1 MVSLRPWR
9 GFVSPETLVVGTL
22 QAFARCKPRHAVREL
37 GDLPVSMM
45 VSPIRPRNYKGNMN
59 ITATR
64 HTRKAL
70 GALAILTLVG
80 TSVATTQPA
89 AHAAAPTGYELSWS
103 DEFDGSNLDT
113 SKWGNAYGCFDPRLK
128 TQTHYTD
135 SSENVSVSGGY
146 LHLTARHSPTREKWN
161 KETRKMETIDRTCT
175 RTEKGQKVT
184 YPAPFTSGMVQTRD
198 DKGNVKYAAYGDFY
212 AEARIQLP
220 DGPSSWA
227 SFWFTG
233 TQGGPW
239 PGNGE
244 IDAVEAK
251 GYDPNYL
258 QANTHT
264 PRASDPS
271 KSEQHHGQ
279 LGGDGTSQTQF
290 HVYGV
295 EKTGE
300 KITFYLDGVPRHTV
314 NYSDIGGANPFVVD
328 GNGMVIRLN
337 HMVGGTFL
345 TSDSGDT
352 TYVDAT
358 AYADRY
364 AGAGSDM
371 LVDYVRVYSKKPA
384 VEEPEAPVVPTPEPT
399 TPVEPALPT
408 DPKPADPTPAE
419 PTPADPTPTPT
430 VPAEPTPETPAPA
443 EPTPANPAPV
453 DPAPVEPAPTP
464 SAPAVP
470 ETPATP
476 PADNVVTPAPATPS
490 PATPAPT
497 PEAPAPTPAP
507 TEQPTPEAP
516 APAPTVETPAPS
528 APTPTVEQAPPANP
542 TDGATPGTDGVH
554 GAGPS
559 TSTPGT
565 NGAATGGVL
574 PAGTAPTVTATT
586 RGGDGTLAK
595 TGADANLLVGALSTA
610 FAGIVFVAMRK
621 CQTRQ

>member
-1 MVSLRPWR
+1 M
-9 GFVSPETLVVGTL
+9 
-22 QAFARCKPRHAVREL
+22 
-37 GDLPVSMM
+37 
-45 VSPIRPRNYKGNMN
+45 
-59 ITATR
+59 
-64 HTRKAL
+64 RKAL

-80 TSVATTQPA
+80 TSVATSQPA

-103 DEFDGSNLDT
+103 DEFDGTSLDT
-113 SKWGNAYGCFDPRLK
+113 SKWGYAYGCFDTRLK

-135 SSENVSVSGGY
+135 SPENVSVSSGY

-175 RTEKGQKVT
+175 RTENGQKVA

-198 DKGNVKYAAYGDFY
+198 DKGNVKYAAQGDFY

-220 DGPSSWA
+220 AGPSSWA

-233 TQGGPW
+233 TTGGPW

-271 KSEQHHGQ
+271 KSEQHQGQ

-300 KITFYLDGVPRHTV
+300 KITFYLDGIPRHTV

-337 HMVGGTFL
+337 HMVGGSFL
-345 TSDSGDT
+345 ATNSGDT

-358 AYADRY
+358 PYADSY
-364 AGAGSDM
+364 MGAGSDM

-399 TPVEPALPT
+399 APVEPALPT
-408 DPKPADPTPAE
+408 DPRPADPIPADQTPAE
-419 PTPADPTPTPT
+419 PTPADPK
-430 VPAEPTPETPAPA
+430 PETPAPA
-443 EPTPANPAPV
+443 EPTPADPTPAPV
-453 DPAPVEPAPTP
+453 APAPATPTP
-464 SAPAVP
+464 ATP

-476 PADNVVTPAPATPS
+476 PTDDAVTPAPATPS
-490 PATPAPT
+490 PETPAPET
-497 PEAPAPTPAP
+497 PAPAPAP
-507 TEQPTPEAP
+507 TEQPTPESP
-516 APAPTVETPAPS
+516 APAVETPAPS
-528 APTPTVEQAPPANP
+528 ATTPAPTVEPAAPANP

-565 NGAATGGVL
+565 NGAAIGGVL

-595 TGADANLLVGALSTA
+595 TGADANLLMGALSTA

-621 CQTRQ
+621 RQTRQ

>member
-1 MVSLRPWR
+1 M
-9 GFVSPETLVVGTL
+9 
-22 QAFARCKPRHAVREL
+22 
-37 GDLPVSMM
+37 
-45 VSPIRPRNYKGNMN
+45 
-59 ITATR
+59 
-64 HTRKAL
+64 RKAL

-80 TSVATTQPA
+80 TSVATSQPA

-103 DEFDGSNLDT
+103 DEFDGTSLDT
-113 SKWGNAYGCFDPRLK
+113 SKWGYAYGCFDTRLK

-135 SSENVSVSGGY
+135 SPENVSVSSGY

-175 RTEKGQKVT
+175 RTENGQKVA

-198 DKGNVKYAAYGDFY
+198 DKGNVKYAAQGDFY

-220 DGPSSWA
+220 AGPSSWA

-233 TQGGPW
+233 TTGGPW

-271 KSEQHHGQ
+271 KSEQHQGQ

-300 KITFYLDGVPRHTV
+300 KITFYLDGIPRHTV

-337 HMVGGTFL
+337 HMVGGSFL
-345 TSDSGDT
+345 ATNSGDT

-358 AYADRY
+358 PYADNY
-364 AGAGSDM
+364 MGAGSDM
-371 LVDYVRVYSKKPA
+371 LVDYVRVYSKKPT

-399 TPVEPALPT
+399 APVEPALPT

-419 PTPADPTPTPT
+419 PTPADPTPATPT
-430 VPAEPTPETPAPA
+430 PA
-443 EPTPANPAPV
+443 EPTPADPAPV
-453 DPAPVEPAPTP
+453 DPAPVEPTPTP

-476 PADNVVTPAPATPS
+476 PADDAVTPSPATPS
-490 PATPAPT
+490 PATPAPE
-497 PEAPAPTPAP
+497 PPAPAPAP
-507 TEQPTPEAP
+507 TEQPTPESP
-516 APAPTVETPAPS
+516 APAVETPAPS
-528 APTPTVEQAPPANP
+528 ATTPAPTVEPAAPANP

-565 NGAATGGVL
+565 NGAAIGGVL

-586 RGGDGTLAK
+586 RGGDAALAK
-595 TGADANLLVGALSTA
+595 TGADTNLLLGALSTA
-610 FAGIVFVAMRK
+610 LAGIVFVAMRRHK
-621 CQTRQ
+621 ARQ

>member
-1 MVSLRPWR
+1 M
-9 GFVSPETLVVGTL
+9 
-22 QAFARCKPRHAVREL
+22 
-37 GDLPVSMM
+37 
-45 VSPIRPRNYKGNMN
+45 
-59 ITATR
+59 
-64 HTRKAL
+64 RKAL

-80 TSVATTQPA
+80 TSVATSQPA

-103 DEFDGSNLDT
+103 DEFDGTSLDT
-113 SKWGNAYGCFDPRLK
+113 SKWGYAYGCFDTRLK

-135 SSENVSVSGGY
+135 SPENVSVSSGY

-175 RTEKGQKVT
+175 RTENGQKVA

-198 DKGNVKYAAYGDFY
+198 DKGNVKYAAQGDFY

-220 DGPSSWA
+220 AGPSSWA

-233 TQGGPW
+233 TTGGPW

-271 KSEQHHGQ
+271 KSEQHQGQ

-300 KITFYLDGVPRHTV
+300 KITFYLDGIPRHTV
-314 NYSDIGGANPFVVD
+314 NYSDISGANPFVVD

-337 HMVGGTFL
+337 HMVGGSFL
-345 TSDSGDT
+345 ATNSGDT

-358 AYADRY
+358 PYADSY
-364 AGAGSDM
+364 MGAGSDM

-399 TPVEPALPT
+399 APVEPALPT
-408 DPKPADPTPAE
+408 DPRPADPIPADQTPAE
-419 PTPADPTPTPT
+419 PTPADPK
-430 VPAEPTPETPAPA
+430 PETPAPA
-443 EPTPANPAPV
+443 EPTPADPTPAPV
-453 DPAPVEPAPTP
+453 APAPATPTP
-464 SAPAVP
+464 ATP

-476 PADNVVTPAPATPS
+476 PTDDAVTPAPATPS
-490 PATPAPT
+490 PETPAPET
-497 PEAPAPTPAP
+497 PAPAPAP
-507 TEQPTPEAP
+507 TEQPTPESP
-516 APAPTVETPAPS
+516 APAVETPAPS
-528 APTPTVEQAPPANP
+528 ATTPAPTVEPAAPANP

-565 NGAATGGVL
+565 NGAAIGGVL

-586 RGGDGTLAK
+586 RGGDAALAK
-595 TGADANLLVGALSTA
+595 TGADTNLLLGALSTA
-610 FAGIVFVAMRK
+610 LAGIVFVAMRRHK
-621 CQTRQ
+621 ARQ

>member
-1 MVSLRPWR
+1 MKIKTRL
-9 GFVSPETLVVGTL
+9 
-22 QAFARCKPRHAVREL
+22 
-37 GDLPVSMM
+37 SM
-45 VSPIRPRNYKGNMN
+45 
-59 ITATR
+59 
-64 HTRKAL
+64 RKAL

-80 TSVATTQPA
+80 TSVATSQPA

-103 DEFDGSNLDT
+103 DEFDGTSLDT
-113 SKWGNAYGCFDPRLK
+113 SKWGYAYGCFDTRLK

-135 SSENVSVSGGY
+135 SPENVSVSSGY

-175 RTEKGQKVT
+175 RTENGQKVA

-220 DGPSSWA
+220 AGPSSWA

-233 TQGGPW
+233 TQGGW

-271 KSEQHHGQ
+271 KSEQHQGQ
-279 LGGDGTSQTQF
+279 LGGDGTSQIQF

-314 NYSDIGGANPFVVD
+314 NYSDLGGANPFVVD

-345 TSDSGDT
+345 TSNSGDT

-358 AYADRY
+358 PYADSY
-364 AGAGSDM
+364 MGAGSDM
-371 LVDYVRVYSKKPA
+371 LVDYVRVYTKKPA
-384 VEEPEAPVVPTPEPT
+384 VEEPEVPVVPTPEPT

-408 DPKPADPTPAE
+408 DPRPADPTPAE
-419 PTPADPTPTPT
+419 PTPA
-430 VPAEPTPETPAPA
+430 EPAPA
-443 EPTPANPAPV
+443 EPTPADPAPEPPAPAEPTPA
-453 DPAPVEPAPTP
+453 DPTPAPVEPAPAIPT
-464 SAPAVP
+464 PAVP

-476 PADNVVTPAPATPS
+476 PTDAAVTPAPAPATPS
-490 PATPAPT
+490 P
-497 PEAPAPTPAP
+497 EAPAPEPPAPAPAP
-507 TEQPTPEAP
+507 TEQPTPES
-516 APAPTVETPAPS
+516 PAPTVETPAPS
-528 APTPTVEQAPPANP
+528 ATTPAPTVEPAAPANP

-565 NGAATGGVL
+565 NGAVTGGAL

-595 TGADANLLVGALSTA
+595 TGADTNLLMGALSTA
-610 FAGIVFVAMRK
+610 FAGIVFVAMRRHK
-621 CQTRQ
+621 ARQ

>member
-1 MVSLRPWR
+1 M
-9 GFVSPETLVVGTL
+9 
-22 QAFARCKPRHAVREL
+22 
-37 GDLPVSMM
+37 
-45 VSPIRPRNYKGNMN
+45 
-59 ITATR
+59 
-64 HTRKAL
+64 RKAL

-80 TSVATTQPA
+80 TSVATSQPA

-103 DEFDGSNLDT
+103 DEFDGTSLDT
-113 SKWGNAYGCFDPRLK
+113 SKWGYAYGCFDTRLK

-135 SSENVSVSGGY
+135 SPENVSVSSGY

-175 RTEKGQKVT
+175 RTENGQKVA

-198 DKGNVKYAAYGDFY
+198 DKGNVKYAAQGDFY

-220 DGPSSWA
+220 AGPSSWA

-233 TQGGPW
+233 TTGGPW

-271 KSEQHHGQ
+271 KSEQHQGQ

-337 HMVGGTFL
+337 HMVGGSFL
-345 TSDSGDT
+345 ATNSGDT

-358 AYADRY
+358 PYADSY
-364 AGAGSDM
+364 MGAGSDM
-371 LVDYVRVYSKKPA
+371 LVDYVRVYSKKPT

-399 TPVEPALPT
+399 APVEPALPT

-419 PTPADPTPTPT
+419 PTPAEPTPEA
-430 VPAEPTPETPAPA
+430 PAPETPAPA
-443 EPTPANPAPV
+443 EPTPADPT
-453 DPAPVEPAPTP
+453 PAPVEPSPATPTP
-464 SAPAVP
+464 ATP

-476 PADNVVTPAPATPS
+476 PTDDTVTPAPATPS
-490 PATPAPT
+490 P
-497 PEAPAPTPAP
+497 EAPAPETPAPAPTP
-507 TEQPTPEAP
+507 TEQPTPESP
-516 APAPTVETPAPS
+516 APAVETPAPS
-528 APTPTVEQAPPANP
+528 ATTPAPNVEPAAPANP

-565 NGAATGGVL
+565 NGAVTGGVL

-586 RGGDGTLAK
+586 RGGDAALAK
-595 TGADANLLVGALSTA
+595 TGADTNLLLGALSTA
-610 FAGIVFVAMRK
+610 LAGIVFVAMRRHK
-621 CQTRQ
+621 ARQ

>member
-1 MVSLRPWR
+1 
-9 GFVSPETLVVGTL
+9 
-22 QAFARCKPRHAVREL
+22 
-37 GDLPVSMM
+37 MM
-45 VSPIRPRNYKGNMN
+45 VSPIRPHICKGNMK
-59 ITATR
+59 IKTR
-64 HTRKAL
+64 LSMRKAL

-80 TSVATTQPA
+80 TSVATSQPA

-103 DEFDGSNLDT
+103 DEFDGTSLDT
-113 SKWGNAYGCFDPRLK
+113 SKWGYAYGCFDTRLK

-135 SSENVSVSGGY
+135 SPENVSVSSGY

-175 RTEKGQKVT
+175 RTENGQKVA

-198 DKGNVKYAAYGDFY
+198 DKGNVKYAAQGDFY

-220 DGPSSWA
+220 AGPSSWA

-233 TQGGPW
+233 TTGGPW

-271 KSEQHHGQ
+271 KSEQHQGQ

-300 KITFYLDGVPRHTV
+300 KITFYLDGIPRHTV
-314 NYSDIGGANPFVVD
+314 NYSDIDGANPFVVD

-337 HMVGGTFL
+337 HMVGGSFL
-345 TSDSGDT
+345 ATNSGDT

-358 AYADRY
+358 PYADSY
-364 AGAGSDM
+364 MGAGSDM
-371 LVDYVRVYSKKPA
+371 LVDYVRVYSKKPT

-399 TPVEPALPT
+399 APVEPALPT

-419 PTPADPTPTPT
+419 PTPADPA
-430 VPAEPTPETPAPA
+430 PAEPTPAAPAPETPAPA
-443 EPTPANPAPV
+443 EPTPA
-453 DPAPVEPAPTP
+453 DPTPSPVEPSPATPT
-464 SAPAVP
+464 PAVP

-476 PADNVVTPAPATPS
+476 PTDDTVTPAPAPATPS
-490 PATPAPT
+490 PETPAPET
-497 PEAPAPTPAP
+497 PAPAPTP
-507 TEQPTPEAP
+507 TEQPTPESP
-516 APAPTVETPAPS
+516 APAVETPAPS
-528 APTPTVEQAPPANP
+528 ATTPAPTVEPAAPANP

-565 NGAATGGVL
+565 NGAAIGGVL

-586 RGGDGTLAK
+586 RGGDAALAK
-595 TGADANLLVGALSTA
+595 TGADTNLLLGALSTA
-610 FAGIVFVAMRK
+610 LAGIVFVAMRRHK
-621 CQTRQ
+621 ARQ

>member
-175 RTEKGQKVT
+175 RTENGQKVT

-198 DKGNVKYAAYGDFY
+198 DKGNVKYAAQGDFY

-220 DGPSSWA
+220 AGPSSWA

-233 TQGGPW
+233 TTGGPW

-251 GYDPNYL
+251 GYDPDYL

-271 KSEQHHGQ
+271 KSEQHQGQ

-337 HMVGGTFL
+337 HMVGGSFL
-345 TSDSGDT
+345 ATNSGDT

-358 AYADRY
+358 PYADSY
-364 AGAGSDM
+364 MGAGSDM

-399 TPVEPALPT
+399 APVEPALPT
-408 DPKPADPTPAE
+408 DPRPADPIPADQTPAE
-419 PTPADPTPTPT
+419 PTPADPK
-430 VPAEPTPETPAPA
+430 PETPAPA
-443 EPTPANPAPV
+443 EPTPADPTPAPV
-453 DPAPVEPAPTP
+453 APAPATPTP
-464 SAPAVP
+464 ATP

-476 PADNVVTPAPATPS
+476 PTDDAVTPAPATPS
-490 PATPAPT
+490 PETPAPET
-497 PEAPAPTPAP
+497 PAPAPAP
-507 TEQPTPEAP
+507 TEQPTPESP
-516 APAPTVETPAPS
+516 APAVETPAPS
-528 APTPTVEQAPPANP
+528 ATTPAPTVEPAAPANP

-565 NGAATGGVL
+565 NGAAIGGVL
-574 PAGTAPTVTATT
+574 PAGTAPTVTAATT
-586 RGGDGTLAK
+586 RGGDAALAK
-595 TGADANLLVGALSTA
+595 TGADTNLLLGALSTA
-610 FAGIVFVAMRK
+610 LAGIVFVAMRRHK
-621 CQTRQ
+621 ARQ

>member
-1 MVSLRPWR
+1 M
-9 GFVSPETLVVGTL
+9 
-22 QAFARCKPRHAVREL
+22 
-37 GDLPVSMM
+37 
-45 VSPIRPRNYKGNMN
+45 
-59 ITATR
+59 
-64 HTRKAL
+64 RKAL

-80 TSVATTQPA
+80 TSVATSQPA

-103 DEFDGSNLDT
+103 DEFDGTSLDT
-113 SKWGNAYGCFDPRLK
+113 SKWGYAYGCFDTRLK

-135 SSENVSVSGGY
+135 SPENVSVSSGY

-175 RTEKGQKVT
+175 RTENGQKVA

-198 DKGNVKYAAYGDFY
+198 DKGNVKYAAQGDFY

-220 DGPSSWA
+220 AGPSSWA

-233 TQGGPW
+233 TTGGPW

-271 KSEQHHGQ
+271 KSEQHQGQ

-300 KITFYLDGVPRHTV
+300 KITFYLDGIPRHTV

-337 HMVGGTFL
+337 HMVGGSFL
-345 TSDSGDT
+345 ATNSGDT

-358 AYADRY
+358 PYADSY
-364 AGAGSDM
+364 MGAGSDM

-399 TPVEPALPT
+399 APVEPALPT
-408 DPKPADPTPAE
+408 DPRPADPIPADQTPAE
-419 PTPADPTPTPT
+419 PTPADPK
-430 VPAEPTPETPAPA
+430 PETPAPA
-443 EPTPANPAPV
+443 EPTPADPTPAPV
-453 DPAPVEPAPTP
+453 APAPATPTP
-464 SAPAVP
+464 ATP

-476 PADNVVTPAPATPS
+476 PTDDAVTPAPATPS
-490 PATPAPT
+490 PETPAPET
-497 PEAPAPTPAP
+497 PAPAPAP
-507 TEQPTPEAP
+507 TEQPTPESP
-516 APAPTVETPAPS
+516 APAVETPAPS
-528 APTPTVEQAPPANP
+528 ATTPAPTVEPAAPANP
-542 TDGATPGTDGVH
+542 TDGASPGTDGVH

-565 NGAATGGVL
+565 NGAAIGGVL

-586 RGGDGTLAK
+586 RGGDAALAK
-595 TGADANLLVGALSTA
+595 TGADTNLLLGALSTA
-610 FAGIVFVAMRK
+610 LAGIVFVAMRK
-621 CQTRQ
+621 RQTRQ

>member
-1 MVSLRPWR
+1 M
-9 GFVSPETLVVGTL
+9 
-22 QAFARCKPRHAVREL
+22 
-37 GDLPVSMM
+37 
-45 VSPIRPRNYKGNMN
+45 
-59 ITATR
+59 
-64 HTRKAL
+64 RKAL

-80 TSVATTQPA
+80 TSVATSQPA

-103 DEFDGSNLDT
+103 DEFDGTSLDT
-113 SKWGNAYGCFDPRLK
+113 SKWGYAYGCFDTRLK

-135 SSENVSVSGGY
+135 SPENVSVSSGY

-175 RTEKGQKVT
+175 RTENGQKVA

-198 DKGNVKYAAYGDFY
+198 DKGNVKYAAQGDFY
-212 AEARIQLP
+212 TEARIQLP
-220 DGPSSWA
+220 AGPSSWA

-233 TQGGPW
+233 TTGGPW

-271 KSEQHHGQ
+271 KSEQHQGQ

-300 KITFYLDGVPRHTV
+300 KITFYLDGIPRHTV

-337 HMVGGTFL
+337 HMVGGSFL
-345 TSDSGDT
+345 ATNSGDT

-358 AYADRY
+358 PYADNY
-364 AGAGSDM
+364 MGAGSDM
-371 LVDYVRVYSKKPA
+371 LVDYVRVYSKKPT
-384 VEEPEAPVVPTPEPT
+384 VEEPEAPVAPTPEPT
-399 TPVEPALPT
+399 APVEPALPT

-419 PTPADPTPTPT
+419 PTPADPA
-430 VPAEPTPETPAPA
+430 PAEPTPAAPAPETPAPA
-443 EPTPANPAPV
+443 EPTPADPT
-453 DPAPVEPAPTP
+453 PAPVEPSPATPT
-464 SAPAVP
+464 PAVP

-476 PADNVVTPAPATPS
+476 PTDDTVTPAPAPAPATPS
-490 PATPAPT
+490 PETPAPE
-497 PEAPAPTPAP
+497 PPAPAPAP
-507 TEQPTPEAP
+507 TEQPTPESP
-516 APAPTVETPAPS
+516 APAVETPAPS
-528 APTPTVEQAPPANP
+528 ATTPAPTVEPAAPANP

-565 NGAATGGVL
+565 NGAAIGGVL

-586 RGGDGTLAK
+586 RGGDAALAK
-595 TGADANLLVGALSTA
+595 TGADTNLLLGALSTA
-610 FAGIVFVAMRK
+610 LAGIVFVAMRRHK
-621 CQTRQ
+621 ARQ

>member
-1 MVSLRPWR
+1 M
-9 GFVSPETLVVGTL
+9 
-22 QAFARCKPRHAVREL
+22 
-37 GDLPVSMM
+37 
-45 VSPIRPRNYKGNMN
+45 
-59 ITATR
+59 
-64 HTRKAL
+64 RKAL

-80 TSVATTQPA
+80 TSVATSQPA

-103 DEFDGSNLDT
+103 DEFDGTSLDT
-113 SKWGNAYGCFDPRLK
+113 SKWGYAYGCFDTRLK

-135 SSENVSVSGGY
+135 SPENVSVSSGY

-175 RTEKGQKVT
+175 RTENGQKVA

-198 DKGNVKYAAYGDFY
+198 DKGNVKYAAQGDFY

-220 DGPSSWA
+220 AGPSSWA

-233 TQGGPW
+233 TTGGTW

-271 KSEQHHGQ
+271 KSEQHQGQ

-300 KITFYLDGVPRHTV
+300 KITFYLDGIPRHTV
-314 NYSDIGGANPFVVD
+314 NYSDIGGANPFVLD

-337 HMVGGTFL
+337 HMVGGSFL
-345 TSDSGDT
+345 ATNSGDT

-358 AYADRY
+358 PYADNY
-364 AGAGSDM
+364 MGAGSDM
-371 LVDYVRVYSKKPA
+371 LVDYVRVYSKKPT

-399 TPVEPALPT
+399 APVEPALPT

-419 PTPADPTPTPT
+419 PTPADPA
-430 VPAEPTPETPAPA
+430 PAEPTPAAPAPETPAPA
-443 EPTPANPAPV
+443 EPTPADPT
-453 DPAPVEPAPTP
+453 PAPVEPSPATPT
-464 SAPAVP
+464 PAVP

-476 PADNVVTPAPATPS
+476 PTDDTVTPAPAPATPS
-490 PATPAPT
+490 PETPAPE
-497 PEAPAPTPAP
+497 PPAPAPAP
-507 TEQPTPEAP
+507 TEQPTPESP
-516 APAPTVETPAPS
+516 APAVETPAPS
-528 APTPTVEQAPPANP
+528 ATTPAPTVEPAAPANP

-565 NGAATGGVL
+565 NGAAIGGVL

-586 RGGDGTLAK
+586 RGGDAALAK
-595 TGADANLLVGALSTA
+595 TGADTNLLLGALSTA
-610 FAGIVFVAMRK
+610 LAGIVFVAMRRHK
-621 CQTRQ
+621 ARQ

>member
-1 MVSLRPWR
+1 M
-9 GFVSPETLVVGTL
+9 
-22 QAFARCKPRHAVREL
+22 
-37 GDLPVSMM
+37 
-45 VSPIRPRNYKGNMN
+45 
-59 ITATR
+59 
-64 HTRKAL
+64 RKAL

-80 TSVATTQPA
+80 TSVATSQPA

-103 DEFDGSNLDT
+103 DEFDGTSLDT
-113 SKWGNAYGCFDPRLK
+113 SKWGYAYGCFDTRLK

-135 SSENVSVSGGY
+135 SPENVSVSSGY

-175 RTEKGQKVT
+175 RTENGQKVA

-198 DKGNVKYAAYGDFY
+198 DKGNVKYAAQGDFY

-220 DGPSSWA
+220 AGPSSWA

-233 TQGGPW
+233 STGGPW

-271 KSEQHHGQ
+271 KSEQHQGQ

-337 HMVGGTFL
+337 HMVGGSFL
-345 TSDSGDT
+345 ATNSGDT

-358 AYADRY
+358 PYADSY
-364 AGAGSDM
+364 MGAGSDM
-371 LVDYVRVYSKKPA
+371 LVDYVRVYSKKPT

-399 TPVEPALPT
+399 APVEPALPT

-419 PTPADPTPTPT
+419 PTPAEPTPEA
-430 VPAEPTPETPAPA
+430 PAPETPAPA
-443 EPTPANPAPV
+443 EPTPADPT
-453 DPAPVEPAPTP
+453 PAPVEPSPATPTP
-464 SAPAVP
+464 ATP

-476 PADNVVTPAPATPS
+476 PTDDTVTPAPATPS
-490 PATPAPT
+490 P
-497 PEAPAPTPAP
+497 EAPAPETPAPAPTP
-507 TEQPTPEAP
+507 TEQPTPESP
-516 APAPTVETPAPS
+516 APAVETPAPS
-528 APTPTVEQAPPANP
+528 ATTPAPNVEPAAPANP

-565 NGAATGGVL
+565 NGAAIGGVL

-621 CQTRQ
+621 RQTRQ

>member
-22 QAFARCKPRHAVREL
+22 QAFTRYKPRHAVREL

-59 ITATR
+59 IIATR

-103 DEFDGSNLDT
+103 DEFDGPNLDT

-175 RTEKGQKVT
+175 RTENGQKVT

-345 TSDSGDT
+345 TSNSGDT

-408 DPKPADPTPAE
+408 DPRPADPTPAE
-419 PTPADPTPTPT
+419 PTPADPA
-430 VPAEPTPETPAPA
+430 PAEPTPADPKPETPAPA
-443 EPTPANPAPV
+443 EPTPA
-453 DPAPVEPAPTP
+453 DPAPVEPAPIP

-476 PADNVVTPAPATPS
+476 PADDAVTPSPATPS
-490 PATPAPT
+490 PATPAPAPAPT

-507 TEQPTPEAP
+507 RAAHPRSPRPCPYSRNPCAKRTHSDLGTGTSSKPYRWGYSWYRRGTWGRSLYVYTWDQWGGYWWGTPRWYSP
-516 APAPTVETPAPS
+516 YRYGYYS
-528 APTPTVEQAPPANP
+528 WW
-542 TDGATPGTDGVH
+542 
-554 GAGPS
+554 
-559 TSTPGT
+559 
-565 NGAATGGVL
+565 
-574 PAGTAPTVTATT
+574 
-586 RGGDGTLAK
+586 
-595 TGADANLLVGALSTA
+595 
-610 FAGIVFVAMRK
+610 
-621 CQTRQ
+621 

>member
-1 MVSLRPWR
+1 M
-9 GFVSPETLVVGTL
+9 
-22 QAFARCKPRHAVREL
+22 
-37 GDLPVSMM
+37 
-45 VSPIRPRNYKGNMN
+45 
-59 ITATR
+59 
-64 HTRKAL
+64 RKAL

-80 TSVATTQPA
+80 TSVATSQPA

-103 DEFDGSNLDT
+103 DEFDGTSLDT
-113 SKWGNAYGCFDPRLK
+113 SKWGYAYGCFDTRLK

-135 SSENVSVSGGY
+135 SPENVSVSSGY

-175 RTEKGQKVT
+175 RTENGQKVA

-198 DKGNVKYAAYGDFY
+198 DKGNVKYAAQGDFY

-220 DGPSSWA
+220 AGPSSWA

-233 TQGGPW
+233 TTGGPW

-271 KSEQHHGQ
+271 KSEQHQGQ

-300 KITFYLDGVPRHTV
+300 KITFYLDGIPRHTV

-337 HMVGGTFL
+337 HMVGGSFL
-345 TSDSGDT
+345 ATNSGDT

-358 AYADRY
+358 PYADNY
-364 AGAGSDM
+364 MGAGSDM
-371 LVDYVRVYSKKPA
+371 LVDYVRVYSKKPT

-399 TPVEPALPT
+399 APVEPALPT

-419 PTPADPTPTPT
+419 PTPADPA
-430 VPAEPTPETPAPA
+430 PAEPTPAAPAPETPAPA
-443 EPTPANPAPV
+443 EPTPADPT
-453 DPAPVEPAPTP
+453 PAPVEPSPATPT
-464 SAPAVP
+464 PAVP

-476 PADNVVTPAPATPS
+476 PTDDTVTPAPAPAPATPS
-490 PATPAPT
+490 PETPAPE
-497 PEAPAPTPAP
+497 PPAPAPAP
-507 TEQPTPEAP
+507 TEQPTPESP
-516 APAPTVETPAPS
+516 APAVETPAPS
-528 APTPTVEQAPPANP
+528 ATTPAPTVEPAAPANP

-565 NGAATGGVL
+565 NGAAIGGVL

-586 RGGDGTLAK
+586 RGGDAALAK
-595 TGADANLLVGALSTA
+595 TGADTNLLLGALSTA
-610 FAGIVFVAMRK
+610 LAGIVFVAMRRHK
-621 CQTRQ
+621 ARQ

>member
-1 MVSLRPWR
+1 M
-9 GFVSPETLVVGTL
+9 
-22 QAFARCKPRHAVREL
+22 
-37 GDLPVSMM
+37 
-45 VSPIRPRNYKGNMN
+45 
-59 ITATR
+59 
-64 HTRKAL
+64 RKAL

-80 TSVATTQPA
+80 TSVATSQPA

-103 DEFDGSNLDT
+103 DEFDGTSLDT
-113 SKWGNAYGCFDPRLK
+113 SKWGYAYGCFDTRLK

-135 SSENVSVSGGY
+135 SPENVSVSSGY

-175 RTEKGQKVT
+175 RTENGQKVA

-198 DKGNVKYAAYGDFY
+198 DKGNVKYAAQGDFY

-220 DGPSSWA
+220 AGPSSWA

-233 TQGGPW
+233 TTGGPW

-271 KSEQHHGQ
+271 KSEQHQGQ

-300 KITFYLDGVPRHTV
+300 KITFYLDGIPRHTV

-337 HMVGGTFL
+337 HMVGGAFL
-345 TSDSGDT
+345 ATNSGDT

-358 AYADRY
+358 PYADNY
-364 AGAGSDM
+364 MGAGSDM
-371 LVDYVRVYSKKPA
+371 LVDYVRVYSKKPT

-399 TPVEPALPT
+399 APVEPALPT

-419 PTPADPTPTPT
+419 PTPAEPTPEA
-430 VPAEPTPETPAPA
+430 PAPETPAPA
-443 EPTPANPAPV
+443 EPTPADPT
-453 DPAPVEPAPTP
+453 PAPVEPSPATPTP
-464 SAPAVP
+464 ATP

-476 PADNVVTPAPATPS
+476 PTDDTVTPAPAPAPAPATPS
-490 PATPAPT
+490 P
-497 PEAPAPTPAP
+497 EAPAPETPAPAPTP
-507 TEQPTPEAP
+507 TEQPTPESP
-516 APAPTVETPAPS
+516 APAVETPAPS
-528 APTPTVEQAPPANP
+528 ATTPAPTVEPAAPANP

-565 NGAATGGVL
+565 NGAAIGGVL

-586 RGGDGTLAK
+586 RGGDAALAK
-595 TGADANLLVGALSTA
+595 TGADTNLLLGALSTA
-610 FAGIVFVAMRK
+610 LAGIVFVAMRRHK
-621 CQTRQ
+621 ARQ

>member
-1 MVSLRPWR
+1 M
-9 GFVSPETLVVGTL
+9 
-22 QAFARCKPRHAVREL
+22 
-37 GDLPVSMM
+37 
-45 VSPIRPRNYKGNMN
+45 
-59 ITATR
+59 
-64 HTRKAL
+64 RKAL

-80 TSVATTQPA
+80 TSVATSQPA

-103 DEFDGSNLDT
+103 DEFDGTSLDT
-113 SKWGNAYGCFDPRLK
+113 SKWGYAYGCFDTRLK
-128 TQTHYTD
+128 TQTQYTD
-135 SSENVSVSGGY
+135 SPENVSVSSGY

-175 RTEKGQKVT
+175 RTENGQKVT

-220 DGPSSWA
+220 AGPSSWA
-227 SFWFTG
+227 AFWFTG

-345 TSDSGDT
+345 TSNSGDT

-358 AYADRY
+358 PYVDSY
-364 AGAGSDM
+364 MGAGSDM
-371 LVDYVRVYSKKPA
+371 LVDYVRVYSKKPT

-419 PTPADPTPTPT
+419 PTPADPTP
-430 VPAEPTPETPAPA
+430 
-443 EPTPANPAPV
+443 
-453 DPAPVEPAPTP
+453 APVEPSPATPT
-464 SAPAVP
+464 PAVP

-476 PADNVVTPAPATPS
+476 PTDDTVTPAPAPATPS
-490 PATPAPT
+490 P
-497 PEAPAPTPAP
+497 EAPAPEPPTPAPAP
-507 TEQPTPEAP
+507 TEQPTPESP
-516 APAPTVETPAPS
+516 APAVVTPAPS
-528 APTPTVEQAPPANP
+528 TTTPAPTAEPAAPANP

-559 TSTPGT
+559 TPTTGT
-565 NGAATGGVL
+565 DGAVTGGAL

-595 TGADANLLVGALSTA
+595 TGADTNLLIGALSTA
-610 FAGIVFVAMRK
+610 FAGIIFVAMRK
-621 CQTRQ
+621 RQTRQ

>member
-1 MVSLRPWR
+1 
-9 GFVSPETLVVGTL
+9 
-22 QAFARCKPRHAVREL
+22 
-37 GDLPVSMM
+37 M

-64 HTRKAL
+64 HMRKAL

-89 AHAAAPTGYELSWS
+89 AHAAAPTGYELSWN
-103 DEFDGSNLDT
+103 DEFDGSNLDP
-113 SKWGNAYGCFDPRLK
+113 SKWGYAYGCFDPRLK

-175 RTEKGQKVT
+175 RTENGQKVA

-198 DKGNVKYAAYGDFY
+198 DKGNVKYAAQGDFY

-220 DGPSSWA
+220 AGPSSWA

-233 TQGGPW
+233 TTGGPW

-271 KSEQHHGQ
+271 KSEQHQGQ

-300 KITFYLDGVPRHTV
+300 KITFYLDGIPRHTV

-337 HMVGGTFL
+337 HMVGGSFL
-345 TSDSGDT
+345 VTNSGDT

-358 AYADRY
+358 PYADSY
-364 AGAGSDM
+364 MGAGSDM

-399 TPVEPALPT
+399 APVEPALPT
-408 DPKPADPTPAE
+408 DPRPADPIPADQTPAE
-419 PTPADPTPTPT
+419 PTPADPK
-430 VPAEPTPETPAPA
+430 PETPAPA
-443 EPTPANPAPV
+443 EPTPADPTPAPV
-453 DPAPVEPAPTP
+453 APAPATPTP
-464 SAPAVP
+464 ATP

-476 PADNVVTPAPATPS
+476 PTDDAVTPAPATPS
-490 PATPAPT
+490 PETPAPET
-497 PEAPAPTPAP
+497 PAPAPAP
-507 TEQPTPEAP
+507 TEQPTPESP
-516 APAPTVETPAPS
+516 APAVETPAPS
-528 APTPTVEQAPPANP
+528 ATTPAPTVEPAAPANP

-565 NGAATGGVL
+565 NGAAIGGVL

-586 RGGDGTLAK
+586 RGGDAALAK
-595 TGADANLLVGALSTA
+595 TGADTNLLLGALSTA
-610 FAGIVFVAMRK
+610 LAGIVFVAMRRHK
-621 CQTRQ
+621 ARQ

>member
-1 MVSLRPWR
+1 M
-9 GFVSPETLVVGTL
+9 
-22 QAFARCKPRHAVREL
+22 
-37 GDLPVSMM
+37 
-45 VSPIRPRNYKGNMN
+45 
-59 ITATR
+59 
-64 HTRKAL
+64 RKAL

-80 TSVATTQPA
+80 TSVATSQPA

-103 DEFDGSNLDT
+103 DEFDGTSLDT
-113 SKWGNAYGCFDPRLK
+113 SKWGYAYGCFDTRLK

-135 SSENVSVSGGY
+135 SPENVSVSSGY

-175 RTEKGQKVT
+175 RTENGQKVA

-198 DKGNVKYAAYGDFY
+198 DKGNVKYAAQGDFY

-220 DGPSSWA
+220 AGPSSWA

-233 TQGGPW
+233 TTGGPW

-271 KSEQHHGQ
+271 KSEQHQGQ

-337 HMVGGTFL
+337 HMVGGSFL
-345 TSDSGDT
+345 ATNSGDT

-358 AYADRY
+358 PYADSY
-364 AGAGSDM
+364 MGAGSDM
-371 LVDYVRVYSKKPA
+371 LVDYVRVYSKKPT

-399 TPVEPALPT
+399 APVEPALPT

-419 PTPADPTPTPT
+419 PTPAEPTPEA
-430 VPAEPTPETPAPA
+430 PAPETPAPA
-443 EPTPANPAPV
+443 EPTPADPT
-453 DPAPVEPAPTP
+453 PAPVEPSPATPTP
-464 SAPAVP
+464 ATP

-476 PADNVVTPAPATPS
+476 PTDDTVTPAPATPS
-490 PATPAPT
+490 P
-497 PEAPAPTPAP
+497 EAPAPETPAPAPTP
-507 TEQPTPEAP
+507 TEQPTPESP
-516 APAPTVETPAPS
+516 APAVETPAPS
-528 APTPTVEQAPPANP
+528 ATTPAPNVEPAAPANP

-565 NGAATGGVL
+565 NGAAIGGVL

-621 CQTRQ
+621 RQTRQ

>member
-1 MVSLRPWR
+1 M
-9 GFVSPETLVVGTL
+9 SPETLVVGTL
-22 QAFARCKPRHAVREL
+22 QAFTRYKPRHAVREL

-113 SKWGNAYGCFDPRLK
+113 SKWGYAYGCFDPRLK

-175 RTEKGQKVT
+175 RTENGQKVT

-345 TSDSGDT
+345 TSNSGDT

-358 AYADRY
+358 AYADNY
-364 AGAGSDM
+364 MGAGSDM

-408 DPKPADPTPAE
+408 DPKPADPIPAEPTPAE
-419 PTPADPTPTPT
+419 PTPATPA
-430 VPAEPTPETPAPA
+430 PAEPTPETPAPA
-443 EPTPANPAPV
+443 EPTPA
-453 DPAPVEPAPTP
+453 DPAPVEPAPIP

-476 PADNVVTPAPATPS
+476 PTDDAVTPSPATPS
-490 PATPAPT
+490 PATPAPALT
-497 PEAPAPTPAP
+497 HEAPAPTPAP

-565 NGAATGGVL
+565 NGAVTGGVL

-586 RGGDGTLAK
+586 HGGDGTLAK
-595 TGADANLLVGALSTA
+595 TGADANLLVGALFTV

-621 CQTRQ
+621 RQTRQ

>member
-1 MVSLRPWR
+1 
-9 GFVSPETLVVGTL
+9 
-22 QAFARCKPRHAVREL
+22 
-37 GDLPVSMM
+37 M
-45 VSPIRPRNYKGNMN
+45 VSPIQPHICKGNMK
-59 ITATR
+59 IKTR
-64 HTRKAL
+64 LSMRKAL

-80 TSVATTQPA
+80 TSVATSQPA

-103 DEFDGSNLDT
+103 DEFDGTSLDT
-113 SKWGNAYGCFDPRLK
+113 SKWGYAYGCFDTRLK

-135 SSENVSVSGGY
+135 SPENVSVSSGY

-175 RTEKGQKVT
+175 RTENGQKVA

-198 DKGNVKYAAYGDFY
+198 DKGNVKYAAQGDFY

-220 DGPSSWA
+220 AGPSSWA

-233 TQGGPW
+233 TTGGPW

-271 KSEQHHGQ
+271 KSEQHQGQ

-300 KITFYLDGVPRHTV
+300 KITFYLDGIPRHTV

-337 HMVGGTFL
+337 HMVGGAFL
-345 TSDSGDT
+345 ATNSGDT

-358 AYADRY
+358 PYADNY
-364 AGAGSDM
+364 MGAGSDM
-371 LVDYVRVYSKKPA
+371 LVDYVRVYSKKPT
-384 VEEPEAPVVPTPEPT
+384 VEEPEAPVVPTPEPAA
-399 TPVEPALPT
+399 PVEPALPT
-408 DPKPADPTPAE
+408 DPKPADPTPVE
-419 PTPADPTPTPT
+419 PTPAEPAPTEPTPEA
-430 VPAEPTPETPAPA
+430 PAPETPAPA
-443 EPTPANPAPV
+443 EPTPADPT
-453 DPAPVEPAPTP
+453 PAPVEPSPATPTP
-464 SAPAVP
+464 ATP

-476 PADNVVTPAPATPS
+476 PTDDTVAPAPAPAPAPATPS
-490 PATPAPT
+490 P
-497 PEAPAPTPAP
+497 EAPAPETPAPAPTP
-507 TEQPTPEAP
+507 TEQPTPESP
-516 APAPTVETPAPS
+516 APAVETPAPS
-528 APTPTVEQAPPANP
+528 ATTPAPTVEPAAPANP

-565 NGAATGGVL
+565 NGAVTGGVL

-586 RGGDGTLAK
+586 RGGDAALAK
-595 TGADANLLVGALSTA
+595 TGADTNLLVGALSTA
-610 FAGIVFVAMRK
+610 FAGIIFVAMRK
-621 CQTRQ
+621 RQTRQ

>member
-1 MVSLRPWR
+1 
-9 GFVSPETLVVGTL
+9 
-22 QAFARCKPRHAVREL
+22 
-37 GDLPVSMM
+37 MM
-45 VSPIRPRNYKGNMN
+45 VSPIRPHICKGNMK
-59 ITATR
+59 IKTR
-64 HTRKAL
+64 LSMRKAL

-80 TSVATTQPA
+80 TSVATSQPA

-103 DEFDGSNLDT
+103 DEFDGTSLDT
-113 SKWGNAYGCFDPRLK
+113 SKWGYAYGCFDTRLK

-135 SSENVSVSGGY
+135 SPENVSVSSGY

-175 RTEKGQKVT
+175 RTENGQKVA

-198 DKGNVKYAAYGDFY
+198 DKGNVKYAAQGDFY

-220 DGPSSWA
+220 AGPSSWA

-233 TQGGPW
+233 TTGGPW

-271 KSEQHHGQ
+271 KSEQHQGQ

-300 KITFYLDGVPRHTV
+300 KITFYLDGIPRHTV

-337 HMVGGTFL
+337 HMVGGSFL
-345 TSDSGDT
+345 ATNSGDT

-358 AYADRY
+358 PYADSY
-364 AGAGSDM
+364 MGAGSDM

-399 TPVEPALPT
+399 APVEPALPT
-408 DPKPADPTPAE
+408 DPRPADPIPADQTPAE
-419 PTPADPTPTPT
+419 PTPADPK
-430 VPAEPTPETPAPA
+430 PETPAPA
-443 EPTPANPAPV
+443 EPTPADPTPAPV
-453 DPAPVEPAPTP
+453 APAPATPTP
-464 SAPAVP
+464 ATP

-476 PADNVVTPAPATPS
+476 PTDDAVTPAPATPS
-490 PATPAPT
+490 PETPAPET
-497 PEAPAPTPAP
+497 PAPAPAP
-507 TEQPTPEAP
+507 TEQPTPESP
-516 APAPTVETPAPS
+516 APAVETPAPS
-528 APTPTVEQAPPANP
+528 ATTPAPTVEPAAPANP

-565 NGAATGGVL
+565 NGAAIGGVL

-586 RGGDGTLAK
+586 RGGDAALAK
-595 TGADANLLVGALSTA
+595 TGADTNLLLGALSTA
-610 FAGIVFVAMRK
+610 LAGIVFVAMRRHK
-621 CQTRQ
+621 ARQ

>member
-1 MVSLRPWR
+1 M
-9 GFVSPETLVVGTL
+9 
-22 QAFARCKPRHAVREL
+22 
-37 GDLPVSMM
+37 
-45 VSPIRPRNYKGNMN
+45 
-59 ITATR
+59 
-64 HTRKAL
+64 
-70 GALAILTLVG
+70 
-80 TSVATTQPA
+80 
-89 AHAAAPTGYELSWS
+89 
-103 DEFDGSNLDT
+103 
-113 SKWGNAYGCFDPRLK
+113 
-128 TQTHYTD
+128 
-135 SSENVSVSGGY
+135 SVSGGY

-175 RTEKGQKVT
+175 RTENGQKVT

-271 KSEQHHGQ
+271 KSEQHRGQ

-328 GNGMVIRLN
+328 GNGLVIRLN

-345 TSDSGDT
+345 TTDSGDT

-419 PTPADPTPTPT
+419 PTPADPA
-430 VPAEPTPETPAPA
+430 PATPAPA
-443 EPTPANPAPV
+443 EPTPADPAPV
-453 DPAPVEPAPTP
+453 DPAPVEPAPIP

-476 PADNVVTPAPATPS
+476 PTDDVVTPTPATPS
-490 PATPAPT
+490 PATPAPAST

-528 APTPTVEQAPPANP
+528 APTPTVEQAPPVNP

-565 NGAATGGVL
+565 NGAVTGGVL

-586 RGGDGTLAK
+586 RGGDGALAK

-621 CQTRQ
+621 RQTRR

>member
-9 GFVSPETLVVGTL
+9 GFVSPETLVVGML
-22 QAFARCKPRHAVREL
+22 QAFTRYKPRHAVREL

-64 HTRKAL
+64 HMRKAL

-80 TSVATTQPA
+80 TSLATTQPA
-89 AHAAAPTGYELSWS
+89 AHAAAPTGYELSWN
-103 DEFDGSNLDT
+103 DEFDGLNLDT
-113 SKWGNAYGCFDPRLK
+113 SKWGYAYGCFDPRLK

-175 RTEKGQKVT
+175 RTENGQKVT

-220 DGPSSWA
+220 AGPSSWA

-233 TQGGPW
+233 TQGGW

-271 KSEQHHGQ
+271 KSEQHQGQ

-345 TSDSGDT
+345 TTDSGDT

-364 AGAGSDM
+364 VGAGSDM

-408 DPKPADPTPAE
+408 DPRPADPTPAE
-419 PTPADPTPTPT
+419 PTPADPTPATPA
-430 VPAEPTPETPAPA
+430 PAEPTPETPAPA
-443 EPTPANPAPV
+443 EPTPA
-453 DPAPVEPAPTP
+453 DPAPVEPTPTP

-476 PADNVVTPAPATPS
+476 PADDAVTPSPATPS
-490 PATPAPT
+490 PATPAPET
-497 PEAPAPTPAP
+497 PAPAPTP
-507 TEQPTPEAP
+507 TEQPTPESP
-516 APAPTVETPAPS
+516 APAVETPAPS
-528 APTPTVEQAPPANP
+528 ETTPAPTVEPAAPANP

-565 NGAATGGVL
+565 NGAVTGGAL
-574 PAGTAPTVTATT
+574 PAGTAPTATT
-586 RGGDGTLAK
+586 HGGDGTLAK
-595 TGADANLLVGALSTA
+595 TGADTNILVGSLASVTA
-610 FAGIVFVAMRK
+610 GGILLAMRRRK
-621 CQTRQ
+621 ARQYARS

>member
-1 MVSLRPWR
+1 
-9 GFVSPETLVVGTL
+9 
-22 QAFARCKPRHAVREL
+22 
-37 GDLPVSMM
+37 MM
-45 VSPIRPRNYKGNMN
+45 VSPIRPHICKGNMK
-59 ITATR
+59 IKTR
-64 HTRKAL
+64 LSMRKAL

-80 TSVATTQPA
+80 TSVATSQPA
-89 AHAAAPTGYELSWS
+89 AHAAAPTGYELSWN
-103 DEFDGSNLDT
+103 DEFDGTGLDT
-113 SKWGNAYGCFDPRLK
+113 SKWGYAYGCFDTRLK

-135 SSENVSVSGGY
+135 SPENVSVSSGY

-175 RTEKGQKVT
+175 RTENGQKVA

-198 DKGNVKYAAYGDFY
+198 DKGNVKYAAQGDFY

-220 DGPSSWA
+220 AGPSSWA

-233 TQGGPW
+233 TTGGPW

-271 KSEQHHGQ
+271 KSEQHQGQ
-279 LGGDGTSQTQF
+279 LGGDGTSQTRF

-337 HMVGGTFL
+337 HMVGGSFL
-345 TSDSGDT
+345 ATNSGDT

-358 AYADRY
+358 PYADSY
-364 AGAGSDM
+364 MGAGSDM
-371 LVDYVRVYSKKPA
+371 LVDYVRVYSKKPT

-399 TPVEPALPT
+399 APVEPALPT

-419 PTPADPTPTPT
+419 PA
-430 VPAEPTPETPAPA
+430 PAEPTPAAPAPETPAPA
-443 EPTPANPAPV
+443 EPTPADPT
-453 DPAPVEPAPTP
+453 PAPVEPSPATPT
-464 SAPAVP
+464 PAVP

-476 PADNVVTPAPATPS
+476 PTDDTVTPAPAPAPATPS
-490 PATPAPT
+490 PETPAPET
-497 PEAPAPTPAP
+497 PAPAPTP
-507 TEQPTPEAP
+507 TEQPTPESP
-516 APAPTVETPAPS
+516 APAVETPAPS
-528 APTPTVEQAPPANP
+528 ATTPAPTVEPAAPANP

-565 NGAATGGVL
+565 NGTVTGGAL

-621 CQTRQ
+621 RQTRQ

>member
-1 MVSLRPWR
+1 M
-9 GFVSPETLVVGTL
+9 
-22 QAFARCKPRHAVREL
+22 
-37 GDLPVSMM
+37 
-45 VSPIRPRNYKGNMN
+45 
-59 ITATR
+59 
-64 HTRKAL
+64 RKAL

-80 TSVATTQPA
+80 TSVATSQPA

-103 DEFDGSNLDT
+103 DEFDGTSLDT
-113 SKWGNAYGCFDPRLK
+113 SKWGYAYGCFDTRLK

-135 SSENVSVSGGY
+135 SSENVSVSSGY

-175 RTEKGQKVT
+175 RTENGQKVA

-198 DKGNVKYAAYGDFY
+198 DKGNVKYAAQGDFY

-220 DGPSSWA
+220 AGPSSWA

-233 TQGGPW
+233 TTGGPW

-271 KSEQHHGQ
+271 KSEQHQGQ

-300 KITFYLDGVPRHTV
+300 KITFYLDGIPRHTV

-337 HMVGGTFL
+337 HMVGGSFL
-345 TSDSGDT
+345 ATNSGDT

-358 AYADRY
+358 PYADSY
-364 AGAGSDM
+364 MGAGSDM

-399 TPVEPALPT
+399 APVEPALPT
-408 DPKPADPTPAE
+408 DPRPADPIPADQTPAE
-419 PTPADPTPTPT
+419 PTPADPK
-430 VPAEPTPETPAPA
+430 PETPAPA
-443 EPTPANPAPV
+443 EPTPADPTPAPV
-453 DPAPVEPAPTP
+453 APAPATPTP
-464 SAPAVP
+464 ATP

-476 PADNVVTPAPATPS
+476 PTDDAVTPAPATPS
-490 PATPAPT
+490 PETPAPET
-497 PEAPAPTPAP
+497 PAPAPAP
-507 TEQPTPEAP
+507 TEQPTPESP
-516 APAPTVETPAPS
+516 APAVETPAPS
-528 APTPTVEQAPPANP
+528 ATTPAPTVEPAAPANP

-565 NGAATGGVL
+565 NGAAIGGVL

-586 RGGDGTLAK
+586 RGGDAALAK
-595 TGADANLLVGALSTA
+595 TGADTNLLLGALSTA
-610 FAGIVFVAMRK
+610 LAGIVFVAMRRHK
-621 CQTRQ
+621 ARQ

>member
-1 MVSLRPWR
+1 M
-9 GFVSPETLVVGTL
+9 LVMGTL
-22 QAFARCKPRHAVREL
+22 QAFTRCKPRPVVREL
-37 GDLPVSMM
+37 GDLLVSMM
-45 VSPIRPRNYKGNMN
+45 VSPIRPHICKGNMK
-59 ITATR
+59 IKTR
-64 HTRKAL
+64 LSMRKAL

-80 TSVATTQPA
+80 TSVATSQPA

-103 DEFDGSNLDT
+103 DEFDGTSLDT
-113 SKWGNAYGCFDPRLK
+113 SKWGYAYGCFDTRLK

-135 SSENVSVSGGY
+135 SPENVSVSSGY

-175 RTEKGQKVT
+175 RTENGQKVA

-198 DKGNVKYAAYGDFY
+198 DKGNVKYAAQGDFY

-220 DGPSSWA
+220 AGPSSWA

-233 TQGGPW
+233 TTGGPW

-271 KSEQHHGQ
+271 KSEQHQGQ

-337 HMVGGTFL
+337 HMVGGSFL
-345 TSDSGDT
+345 ATNSGDT

-358 AYADRY
+358 PYADSY
-364 AGAGSDM
+364 MGAGSDM
-371 LVDYVRVYSKKPA
+371 LVDYVRVYSKKPT

-399 TPVEPALPT
+399 APVEPALPT

-419 PTPADPTPTPT
+419 PTPAEPTPEA
-430 VPAEPTPETPAPA
+430 PAPETPAPA
-443 EPTPANPAPV
+443 EPTPADPT
-453 DPAPVEPAPTP
+453 PAPVEPSPATPTP
-464 SAPAVP
+464 ATP

-476 PADNVVTPAPATPS
+476 PTDDTVTPAPATPS
-490 PATPAPT
+490 P
-497 PEAPAPTPAP
+497 EAPAPETPAPAPTP
-507 TEQPTPEAP
+507 TEQPTPESP
-516 APAPTVETPAPS
+516 APAVETPAPS
-528 APTPTVEQAPPANP
+528 ATTPAPTVEPAAPANP

-565 NGAATGGVL
+565 NGAVTGGVL

-621 CQTRQ
+621 RQTRQ

>member
-1 MVSLRPWR
+1 M
-9 GFVSPETLVVGTL
+9 L
-22 QAFARCKPRHAVREL
+22 QAFARYKPRHAVREL

-64 HTRKAL
+64 HMRKAL

-89 AHAAAPTGYELSWS
+89 AHAAAPTGYELSWN

-113 SKWGNAYGCFDPRLK
+113 SKWGYAYGCFDPRLK

-175 RTEKGQKVT
+175 RTENGQKVT

-198 DKGNVKYAAYGDFY
+198 DKGNVKYAAQGDFY

-220 DGPSSWA
+220 AGPSSWA

-233 TQGGPW
+233 TTGGPW

-271 KSEQHHGQ
+271 KSEQHQGQ
-279 LGGDGTSQTQF
+279 LGGDGTSQTRF

-337 HMVGGTFL
+337 HMVGGSFL
-345 TSDSGDT
+345 ATNSGDT

-358 AYADRY
+358 PYADSY
-364 AGAGSDM
+364 MGAGSDM
-371 LVDYVRVYSKKPA
+371 LVDYVRVYSKKPT

-399 TPVEPALPT
+399 APVEPALPT

-419 PTPADPTPTPT
+419 PA
-430 VPAEPTPETPAPA
+430 PAEPTPAAPAPETPAPA
-443 EPTPANPAPV
+443 EPTPA
-453 DPAPVEPAPTP
+453 DPTPTPVEPSPATPT
-464 SAPAVP
+464 PAVP

-476 PADNVVTPAPATPS
+476 PTDDTVTPAPAPAPAPATPS
-490 PATPAPT
+490 PETPAPET
-497 PEAPAPTPAP
+497 PAPAPAP
-507 TEQPTPEAP
+507 TEQPTPESP
-516 APAPTVETPAPS
+516 APAVETPAPS
-528 APTPTVEQAPPANP
+528 ATTPAPTVEPAAPANP

-565 NGAATGGVL
+565 NGTVTGGAL

-621 CQTRQ
+621 RQTRQ

>member
-1 MVSLRPWR
+1 
-9 GFVSPETLVVGTL
+9 
-22 QAFARCKPRHAVREL
+22 
-37 GDLPVSMM
+37 MM

-113 SKWGNAYGCFDPRLK
+113 SKWGYAYGCFDPRLK

-175 RTEKGQKVT
+175 RTENGQKVT

-198 DKGNVKYAAYGDFY
+198 DKGNVRYAAYGDFY

-345 TSDSGDT
+345 TTDSGDT

-364 AGAGSDM
+364 VGAGSDM

-408 DPKPADPTPAE
+408 DPRPADPTPAE
-419 PTPADPTPTPT
+419 P
-430 VPAEPTPETPAPA
+430 
-443 EPTPANPAPV
+443 
-453 DPAPVEPAPTP
+453 APVEPTPTP

-476 PADNVVTPAPATPS
+476 PADDAVTPSPATPS
-490 PATPAPT
+490 PATPAPET
-497 PEAPAPTPAP
+497 PAPAPTLI
-507 TEQPTPEAP
+507 EQPTPESP
-516 APAPTVETPAPS
+516 APAVETPAPS
-528 APTPTVEQAPPANP
+528 ETTPAPTVEPAAPANP

-565 NGAATGGVL
+565 NGAVTGGVL

-586 RGGDGTLAK
+586 RGGDAALAK
-595 TGADANLLVGALSTA
+595 TGADANLLMGALSTA
-610 FAGIVFVAMRK
+610 FAGIVFVAMRRHK
-621 CQTRQ
+621 ARQ

>member
-1 MVSLRPWR
+1 M
-9 GFVSPETLVVGTL
+9 L
-22 QAFARCKPRHAVREL
+22 QAFTRYKPRHAVREL

-89 AHAAAPTGYELSWS
+89 AHAAAPTGYELSWN

-113 SKWGNAYGCFDPRLK
+113 SKWGYAYGCFDPRLK

-175 RTEKGQKVT
+175 RTENGQKVT

-220 DGPSSWA
+220 AGSSSWA

-271 KSEQHHGQ
+271 KSEQHQGQ

-314 NYSDIGGANPFVVD
+314 NYSDLGGANPFVVD

-345 TSDSGDT
+345 TSNSGDT

-358 AYADRY
+358 PYADSY
-364 AGAGSDM
+364 MGVGSDM

-384 VEEPEAPVVPTPEPT
+384 VEEPEPPVAPTPEPT
-399 TPVEPALPT
+399 TPAEPALPT

-419 PTPADPTPTPT
+419 PTPTDPTPTPT

-443 EPTPANPAPV
+443 EPTPADPAPV
-453 DPAPVEPAPTP
+453 DPVPAP
-464 SAPAVP
+464 SPAVP

-476 PADNVVTPAPATPS
+476 PTDDAATPAPA
-490 PATPAPT
+490 
-497 PEAPAPTPAP
+497 PETPTPAP

-516 APAPTVETPAPS
+516 TPAPTVETPAPS

-542 TDGATPGTDGVH
+542 TDGATPGTNGVH

-565 NGAATGGVL
+565 NGAAIGGAL

-586 RGGDGTLAK
+586 CGGDGTLAK
-595 TGADANLLVGALSTA
+595 TGADMNLLMGALSTA

-621 CQTRQ
+621 RQTRQ

>member
-9 GFVSPETLVVGTL
+9 GFASPETLVVGML
-22 QAFARCKPRHAVREL
+22 QAFTRYKPRHAVREL

-45 VSPIRPRNYKGNMN
+45 VSPIRPRNYKGNMR

-64 HTRKAL
+64 HMRKAL

-80 TSVATTQPA
+80 TSVATSQPA

-113 SKWGNAYGCFDPRLK
+113 SKWGYAYGCFDPRLK

-175 RTEKGQKVT
+175 RTENGQKVT
-184 YPAPFTSGMVQTRD
+184 YPASFTSGMVQTRD
-198 DKGNVKYAAYGDFY
+198 DKGTVKYAAYGDFY

-314 NYSDIGGANPFVVD
+314 NYSDLGGANPFVVD

-345 TSDSGDT
+345 TSNSGDT

-358 AYADRY
+358 PYVDSY
-364 AGAGSDM
+364 MGAGSDM

-399 TPVEPALPT
+399 APVEPALPT
-408 DPKPADPTPAE
+408 DPRHADPTPAE
-419 PTPADPTPTPT
+419 PTPADPVPATPTP
-430 VPAEPTPETPAPA
+430 VEPTPETPAPA

-453 DPAPVEPAPTP
+453 EPAPAP
-464 SAPAVP
+464 SPAVP

-476 PADNVVTPAPATPS
+476 PADDAVTPAPATPS
-490 PATPAPT
+490 PETPAPE
-497 PEAPAPTPAP
+497 PPAPAPAP
-507 TEQPTPEAP
+507 TEQPTPESP
-516 APAPTVETPAPS
+516 VPSVETPAPS
-528 APTPTVEQAPPANP
+528 ATTPAPTVEPAAPANP

-565 NGAATGGVL
+565 NGAVTGGAL

-586 RGGDGTLAK
+586 RGGDAALAK
-595 TGADANLLVGALSTA
+595 TGADANLLLGALSTA
-610 FAGIVFVAMRK
+610 FAGIVFVAMRRHK
-621 CQTRQ
+621 ARQ

>member
-1 MVSLRPWR
+1 M
-9 GFVSPETLVVGTL
+9 L
-22 QAFARCKPRHAVREL
+22 QAFARYKPRHAVREL

-64 HTRKAL
+64 HMRKAL

-89 AHAAAPTGYELSWS
+89 AHAAAPTGYELSWN

-113 SKWGNAYGCFDPRLK
+113 SKWGYAYGCFDPRLK

-175 RTEKGQKVT
+175 RTENGQKVT

-220 DGPSSWA
+220 AGPSSWA

-314 NYSDIGGANPFVVD
+314 NYSDLGGANPFVVD

-345 TSDSGDT
+345 TSNSGDT

-358 AYADRY
+358 PYADSY
-364 AGAGSDM
+364 MGAGSDM

-399 TPVEPALPT
+399 VPVEPALPT
-408 DPKPADPTPAE
+408 DPRPADPTPAE
-419 PTPADPTPTPT
+419 PTPADP
-430 VPAEPTPETPAPA
+430 APA
-443 EPTPANPAPV
+443 EPTPA
-453 DPAPVEPAPTP
+453 DPAPVEPAPAP
-464 SAPAVP
+464 SPAVP
-470 ETPATP
+470 DTPATP
-476 PADNVVTPAPATPS
+476 PADDVVTPAPATPS
-490 PATPAPT
+490 PETPAPET
-497 PEAPAPTPAP
+497 PAPAPAP
-507 TEQPTPEAP
+507 TEQPTPESP
-516 APAPTVETPAPS
+516 APAVETPAPS
-528 APTPTVEQAPPANP
+528 ATTPAPTVEPAAPANP

-565 NGAATGGVL
+565 NGAVTGGAL

-595 TGADANLLVGALSTA
+595 TGADMNLLVGALSTA

-621 CQTRQ
+621 RQTRQ

>member
-1 MVSLRPWR
+1 M
-9 GFVSPETLVVGTL
+9 
-22 QAFARCKPRHAVREL
+22 
-37 GDLPVSMM
+37 
-45 VSPIRPRNYKGNMN
+45 
-59 ITATR
+59 
-64 HTRKAL
+64 RKAL

-80 TSVATTQPA
+80 TSVATSQPA

-103 DEFDGSNLDT
+103 DEFDGTSLDT
-113 SKWGNAYGCFDPRLK
+113 SKWGYAYGCFDTRLK

-175 RTEKGQKVT
+175 RTENGQKVA

-198 DKGNVKYAAYGDFY
+198 DKGNVKYAAQGDFY

-220 DGPSSWA
+220 AGPSSWA

-233 TQGGPW
+233 TTGGPW

-337 HMVGGTFL
+337 HMVGGSFL
-345 TSDSGDT
+345 ATNSGDT

-358 AYADRY
+358 PYADSY
-364 AGAGSDM
+364 MGAGSDM
-371 LVDYVRVYSKKPA
+371 LVDYVRVYSKKPT

-399 TPVEPALPT
+399 APVEPALPT
-408 DPKPADPTPAE
+408 DPKPADPTSAEPAPAE
-419 PTPADPTPTPT
+419 PTPAA
-430 VPAEPTPETPAPA
+430 PAPETPAPA
-443 EPTPANPAPV
+443 EPTPADPT
-453 DPAPVEPAPTP
+453 PAPVEPSPATPT
-464 SAPAVP
+464 PAVP

-476 PADNVVTPAPATPS
+476 PTDDTVTPAPATPS
-490 PATPAPT
+490 PATPAPET
-497 PEAPAPTPAP
+497 PAPAPTP
-507 TEQPTPEAP
+507 TEQPTPESP
-516 APAPTVETPAPS
+516 APAVETPAPS
-528 APTPTVEQAPPANP
+528 ATTPAPTVEPAAPANP

-565 NGAATGGVL
+565 NGAAIGGVL

-586 RGGDGTLAK
+586 RGGDAALAK
-595 TGADANLLVGALSTA
+595 TGADTNLLLGALSTA
-610 FAGIVFVAMRK
+610 LAGIVFVAMRRHK
-621 CQTRQ
+621 ARQ

>member
-1 MVSLRPWR
+1 M
-9 GFVSPETLVVGTL
+9 
-22 QAFARCKPRHAVREL
+22 
-37 GDLPVSMM
+37 
-45 VSPIRPRNYKGNMN
+45 
-59 ITATR
+59 
-64 HTRKAL
+64 RKAL

-80 TSVATTQPA
+80 TSVATSQPA
-89 AHAAAPTGYELSWS
+89 AHAAAPTGYELSWN
-103 DEFDGSNLDT
+103 DEFDGTSLDT
-113 SKWGNAYGCFDPRLK
+113 SKWGYAYGCFDTRLK

-135 SSENVSVSGGY
+135 SPENVSVSSGY

-175 RTEKGQKVT
+175 RTENGQKVA

-198 DKGNVKYAAYGDFY
+198 DKGNVKYAAQGDFY

-220 DGPSSWA
+220 AGPSSWA

-233 TQGGPW
+233 TTGGPW

-271 KSEQHHGQ
+271 KSEQHQGQ

-337 HMVGGTFL
+337 HMVGGAFL
-345 TSDSGDT
+345 ATNSGDT

-358 AYADRY
+358 PYADSY
-364 AGAGSDM
+364 MGAGSDM
-371 LVDYVRVYSKKPA
+371 LVDYVRVYSKKPT
-384 VEEPEAPVVPTPEPT
+384 VEEPEAPVVPAPEPT
-399 TPVEPALPT
+399 APVEPALPT

-419 PTPADPTPTPT
+419 PTPAEPTPEA
-430 VPAEPTPETPAPA
+430 PAPETPAPA
-443 EPTPANPAPV
+443 EPTPADPT
-453 DPAPVEPAPTP
+453 PAPVEPSPATPTP
-464 SAPAVP
+464 ATP

-476 PADNVVTPAPATPS
+476 PTDDTVTPAPAPAPAPATPS
-490 PATPAPT
+490 P
-497 PEAPAPTPAP
+497 EAPAPETPAPAPTP
-507 TEQPTPEAP
+507 TEQPTPESP
-516 APAPTVETPAPS
+516 APAVETPAPS
-528 APTPTVEQAPPANP
+528 ATTPAPTVEPAAPANP

-565 NGAATGGVL
+565 NGAAIGGVL

-586 RGGDGTLAK
+586 RGGDAALAK
-595 TGADANLLVGALSTA
+595 TGADRNLLLGALSTA
-610 FAGIVFVAMRK
+610 LAGIVFVAMRRHK
-621 CQTRQ
+621 ARQ

>member
-9 GFVSPETLVVGTL
+9 GFASPETLVVGTL
-22 QAFARCKPRHAVREL
+22 QAFARYKPRHAVREL

-113 SKWGNAYGCFDPRLK
+113 SKWGYAYGCFDPRLK

-175 RTEKGQKVT
+175 RTENGQKVT

-345 TSDSGDT
+345 TTDSGDT

-364 AGAGSDM
+364 VGAGSDM

-384 VEEPEAPVVPTPEPT
+384 VEEPEAPVAPTPEPT
-399 TPVEPALPT
+399 TPVEPALPM
-408 DPKPADPTPAE
+408 DPRPADPTPAE
-419 PTPADPTPTPT
+419 PTPADPTPATPAP
-430 VPAEPTPETPAPA
+430 VEPAPETPAPA
-443 EPTPANPAPV
+443 EPTPA
-453 DPAPVEPAPTP
+453 DPAPVEPAPIP

-476 PADNVVTPAPATPS
+476 PTDDAVSPSPATPS
-490 PATPAPT
+490 PATPAPAPT
-497 PEAPAPTPAP
+497 PEAPAPAPAP

-528 APTPTVEQAPPANP
+528 APTPTVEQAPPVNP

-565 NGAATGGVL
+565 NGAVTGGVL

-595 TGADANLLVGALSTA
+595 TGADANLLMGALFTA

-621 CQTRQ
+621 RQTRQ